1 MRTRRLGCSLTYP
14 SHRGPVDPKSTF
26 VKRFGDLVT
35 LFRADPGNDAAQD
48 LALSAAAAAVALGP
62 VEVESGV
69 EWSSIPG
76 DMGLK
81 SRMLARQVDRLRI
94 SAGADPLEL
103 QSLAR
108 ALAHDV
114 TPVRSSPGIE
124 IEFVRLLAPPPPSD
138 GPGGGT
144 RPPLGDG
151 RDRANRR
158 RGVERRGSDDR
169 RHSTRARWAEIERR
183 RQADRRVTGER
194 RLFLIKDLRAES
206 ARLLDALVQG
216 CRAGAWEEVLH
227 TAYGLV
233 RLEPRIPEADRRTF
247 AIQVRRAMP
256 RGALQAILELAERDY
271 VSRERAVDLL
281 RWIGAEAVE
290 VVLDRLRG
298 GEALGVRV
306 FLYEVVSGVPASYPL
321 VAPMLRSHRNHEVRH
336 GATLL
341 GRLRRPEAVD
351 ELEPLLDHPDE
362 LVRSAVVQA
371 LGELHDA
378 PVADPLRR
386 ALHHPSPRTRA
397 AAAEA
402 IAHWRSGSLALLIA
416 ARLVEE
422 TDRDTWQAMVGA
434 LGRIGSAEA
443 CGVLANVALT
453 GRSLL
458 RRHGYTTAQRLAA
471 VAALGLADTVHS
483 HATLERLARENE
495 GVVSYAADRVLRAE
509 GLRAG

>member
-1 MRTRRLGCSLTYP
+1 
-14 SHRGPVDPKSTF
+14 VDAKSTF

-35 LFRADPGNDAAQD
+35 LFRVDPGNDAAQD
-48 LALSAAAAAVALGP
+48 LALDAAAAAVALSP
-62 VEVESGV
+62 VEVESGAG
-69 EWSSIPG
+69 WSATPG
-76 DMGLK
+76 AMGLE
-81 SRMLARQVDRLRI
+81 SRMFARQVDRLRI

-124 IEFVRLLAPPPPSD
+124 IEFVRLLAPPPHPD
-138 GPGGGT
+138 GPGGT
-144 RPPLGDG
+144 RPPHGDG

-158 RGVERRGSDDR
+158 RAVERRGGDDR

-216 CRAGAWEEVLH
+216 CRAGDWEGVLH

-233 RLEPRIPEADRRTF
+233 RLVPRIPEADRRTF

-256 RGALQAILELAERDY
+256 REALKALLELAERDY

-281 RWIGAEAVE
+281 RWIGVEAVD

-321 VAPMLRSHRNHEVRH
+321 VVPMLRSHRSHEVRH

-341 GRLRRPEAVD
+341 GRLRRPEAVE
-351 ELEPLLDHPDE
+351 ELEQLLDHPDE

-386 ALHHPSPRTRA
+386 ALHHPAARTRA

-402 IAHWRSGSLALLIA
+402 IAHWRSGALALLIA

>member
-1 MRTRRLGCSLTYP
+1 M
-14 SHRGPVDPKSTF
+14 DAKSTF

-35 LFRADPGNDAAQD
+35 LFRVDPGNDAAQD
-48 LALSAAAAAVALGP
+48 LALSAAAAAVALSP

-103 QSLAR
+103 QALAR

-114 TPVRSSPGIE
+114 TPVGSSPGIE
-124 IEFVRLLAPPPPSD
+124 IEFVRLLAPPPPAV
-138 GPGGGT
+138 
-144 RPPLGDG
+144 GDG

-158 RGVERRGSDDR
+158 RGVERRGGDDR

-194 RLFLIKDLRAES
+194 RLYLIKDLRAES
-206 ARLLDALVQG
+206 ARLLDALVQD
-216 CRAGAWEEVLH
+216 CRAGAWEEVLL

-233 RLEPRIPEADRRTF
+233 RLVPRIPEADRRTF
-247 AIQVRRAMP
+247 AIQVRRALP

-271 VSRERAVDLL
+271 VSREQAVDLL
-281 RWIGAEAVE
+281 QWVGVEAVE

-306 FLYEVVSGVPASYPL
+306 FLYEVVSGIPASYPL
-321 VAPMLRSHRNHEVRH
+321 VVPMLRSHRNHEVRH

-341 GRLRRPEAVD
+341 GRLKRPEAVE

-362 LVRSAVVQA
+362 LVRGAVVQA

-378 PVADPLRR
+378 PVTGALRR

-402 IAHWRSGSLALLIA
+402 IARWRSGALALLIA

-443 CGVLANVALT
+443 CGVLADVALT
-453 GRSLL
+453 ARSLL